1 MNDKIENIK
10 NDEIENIKKVYSK
23 PTVEEI
29 GDVSELTKGTTD
41 GNQDDGAGKFDDGLS
56 LIGGM

>member
-23 PTVEEI
+23 PTLEEI
-29 GDVSELTKGTTD
+29 GDVSELTKGGD
-41 GNQDDGAGKFDDGLS
+41 GEFSDTNGASPS
-56 LIGGM
+56 LPG